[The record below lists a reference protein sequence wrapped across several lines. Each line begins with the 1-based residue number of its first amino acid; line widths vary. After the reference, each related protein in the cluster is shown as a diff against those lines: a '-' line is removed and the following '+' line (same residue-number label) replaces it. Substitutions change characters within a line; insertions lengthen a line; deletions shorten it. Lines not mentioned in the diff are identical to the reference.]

1 MRAIRAET
9 EGNPFFVKQ
18 LVRHLEE
25 VGGDVRWRR
34 ATRSACPRACAT

>member
-9 EGNPFFVKQ
+9 DGNPFFVKQ

-25 VGGDVRWRR
+25 VGGGAHLAVDDG
-34 ATRSACPRACAT
+34 SACPRACGM